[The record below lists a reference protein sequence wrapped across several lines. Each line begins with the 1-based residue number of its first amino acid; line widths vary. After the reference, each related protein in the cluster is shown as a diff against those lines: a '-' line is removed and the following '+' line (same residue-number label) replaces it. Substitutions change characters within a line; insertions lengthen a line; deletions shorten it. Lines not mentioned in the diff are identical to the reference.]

1 MARVLGL
8 AVPAAQGFHSRV
20 IWGPWRKLHRRVMR
34 PDLFLKGILFW
45 LLVKNRFRGKVEAEV
60 PAGRYWE
67 KWSFHSVERGIRR
80 TLALGTRR
88 RRGSWLSASRRKQS
102 P

>member
-8 AVPAAQGFHSRV
+8 AVLAAQGFHSRV

-45 LLVKNRFRGKVEAEV
+45 LLVKNRFRARWKQRFQLADI
-60 PAGRYWE
+60 GR
-67 KWSFHSVERGIRR
+67 SGCFR
-80 TLALGTRR
+80 
-88 RRGSWLSASRRKQS
+88 
-102 P
+102 